1 MSYARVLETGVY
13 IWSDGEY
20 MHFDLNKI
28 PEDALNIFLARINDN
43 RPDEL
48 RERIIKGRKLIE
60 LNKMEDIGDEI

>member
-28 PEDALNIFLARINDN
+28 PEDTLNIFLARINDN

-60 LNKMEDIGDEI
+60 LNKMKDIGDKI